1 MNENRASVPGTAAA
15 DIVIEHGDR
24 VVKAILAPK
33 LFRAGRVGQPD
44 RAVVVAVG
52 GRIAPAQPGAQRAD
66 WQRRAGPPQ
75 AVRPV
80 MYPHGRP
87 EARAGLLHRPR
98 ASRHARR
105 PCQSRPENAD
115 SGTAIPPRWPG
126 PIAQVSAPQHFVVFC
141 STCFA
146 LILAWAPETA
156 SCVNPIRL
164 LNHKHKCGPLTG
176 GNHEQYAQYIGCR
189 R

>member
-33 LFRAGRVGQPD
+33 LFRAGRVRQPD

-87 EARAGLLHRPR
+87 EAVRACSIALALQGT
-98 ASRHARR
+98 HAALANRDR
-105 PCQSRPENAD
+105 KMQIPELQYPN
-115 SGTAIPPRWPG
+115 GG
-126 PIAQVSAPQHFVVFC
+126 PV
-141 STCFA
+141 
-146 LILAWAPETA
+146 
-156 SCVNPIRL
+156 R
-164 LNHKHKCGPLTG
+164 
-176 GNHEQYAQYIGCR
+176 
-189 R
+189 